1 MICPNCNSENTM
13 VSESRQLPMYR
24 RRRYKCL
31 VCNERFST
39 KEYCSFQGKRIVDGK
54 MTLAQAALS
63 TFGVER
69 QVRKFCEELA
79 ELQEAV
85 LKTLEQK
92 DIPSHVAEEMADV
105 EIMMTQMRRLLGIS
119 DLEFTQWQFKKIE
132 ALRERIGR

>member
-1 MICPNCNSENTM
+1 MIKTVYDE
-13 VSESRQLPMYR
+13 
-24 RRRYKCL
+24 
-31 VCNERFST
+31 
-39 KEYCSFQGKRIVDGK
+39 
-54 MTLAQAALS
+54 ALEA
-63 TFGVER
+63 FGQER

-92 DIPSHVAEEMADV
+92 DIPSHVADEMADV